1 MLNAAPVLPTSS
13 LSLNAE
19 SVQLKDEAQKKM
31 GTFFFPPEE
40 PFLKDAI

>member
-13 LSLNAE
+13 LTLSVE

-31 GTFFFPPEE
+31 GIFFFPPKS
-40 PFLKDAI
+40 LS